1 VRVLLSDPAI
11 RETVLSRL
19 DSRFDY
25 HLAQAENLRSLFIA
39 LNDEVFEIRE
49 LAITTIG
56 RLTIRNPAYVMPSL
70 RKTLIQL
77 LTELGTQTPPPNY
90 FINFNHLSQIF
101 TEKCKCF
108 LIDKMQNS
116 AATVGIRR
124 RARGCWGTSSARLS
138 VSSSPTSS
146 PFSTPCSPSSRF
158 GRPLRIPYI
167 FFYFFSYIFLF

>member
-1 VRVLLSDPAI
+1 VSDPAI

-77 LTELGTQTPPPNY
+77 LTELGTQTPLP
-90 FINFNHLSQIF
+90 
-101 TEKCKCF
+101 
-108 LIDKMQNS
+108 
-116 AATVGIRR
+116 
-124 RARGCWGTSSARLS
+124 
-138 VSSSPTSS
+138 
-146 PFSTPCSPSSRF
+146 
-158 GRPLRIPYI
+158 
-167 FFYFFSYIFLF
+167 YFF